1 MHMHDSANL
10 WIRAPAVA
18 SNRFDTVVVGP
29 DAMTGGGARMTEDPR
44 IAAARYEYRRRQ
56 AGSESDR
63 SERREYDA
71 DVQASASVGEDLQ
84 AAIVETE
91 LQQAIRR
98 GEFDNLPGSGKPLPG
113 LGGTHDENW
122 WIRRKI
128 ETEKLHGLGPA
139 ALTLRV
145 ENTELDDRLDLLV
158 READVREALEDF
170 NRRVIEARRQLLGG
184 PPVVTPT
191 RDIEREVAAWR
202 ERRENRRD
210 ASQTTP
216 EVSGTTNRKSRWR
229 RLGGA

>member
-1 MHMHDSANL
+1 MA
-10 WIRAPAVA
+10 
-18 SNRFDTVVVGP
+18 
-29 DAMTGGGARMTEDPR
+29 EDPR
-44 IAAARYEYRRRQ
+44 IAAARYEYRRRL
-56 AGSESDR
+56 AASESDPSGSIDSDGNGQP
-63 SERREYDA
+63 SEG
-71 DVQASASVGEDLQ
+71 VGRYSDLQ
-84 AAIVETE
+84 TAIVETE

-98 GEFDNLPGSGKPLPG
+98 GDFDNLPGFGKPLPG

-145 ENTELDDRLDLLV
+145 ENTELEGRLDRLS

-191 RDIEREVAAWR
+191 RDVERELAAWR
-202 ERRENRRD
+202 ERRASRRAAETAAQD
-210 ASQTTP
+210 VPQTTD
-216 EVSGTTNRKSRWR
+216 RARRWR
-229 RLGGA
+229 LWRRA